1 MTRRAGGND
10 GERFGSDATGV
21 STMMTSAPVRRAT
34 DRVRMADV
42 AAAAGVA
49 VSTVSRVF
57 SDPGRV
63 NFQTVERVKAVAER
77 LGYRPRPTRGES
89 SGDSCALP
97 GTRAK
102 SPLGPSSGVDAS
114 AGADTSSGA
123 AGADPPD
130 GGMIALVVKD
140 SADGVC
146 AQILKG
152 ARLAA
157 MTAHRIVGV
166 VEAGVDPRW
175 TLDLLARLPGRI
187 DGLIL
192 ASDEFAVRDIRVLA
206 ARLPLTVV
214 NRPVEGVASII
225 PDPAL
230 GVAKAL
236 TMLRRLGHTNVTYV
250 AGPSSWADQSRWE
263 CVQRVGMLLGV
274 RTRRI
279 GPVRPDADGGHQAAL
294 ALEGMPPTA
303 VVTYNDLI
311 AAGLITRFAADGI
324 DVPGRVSVVAFDNTM
339 VTSAVVPAVTTI
351 RLQRELIGECAVRSL
366 LGEPVERRR
375 AEQDVRL
382 LRRLDEAGVRER
394 YDDDVTAVP
403 TSLIVRRSVGPCRDH
418 L

>member
-21 STMMTSAPVRRAT
+21 STMMTSAVGRRAT

-102 SPLGPSSGVDAS
+102 SPLGPSSDVDAS
-114 AGADTSSGA
+114 SEA
-123 AGADPPD
+123 AGAAAAD

-152 ARLAA
+152 AQLAA

-236 TMLRRLGHTNVTYV
+236 TMLRRLGHASVTYV
-250 AGPSSWADQSRWE
+250 AGPASWADQSRWE
-263 CVQRVGMLLGV
+263 CVQRVGMLLGI

-294 ALEGMPPTA
+294 ALESMPPTA

-311 AAGLITRFAADGI
+311 AAGLITRFAADGV
-324 DVPGRVSVVAFDNTM
+324 DVPGRVSVVAFDNTLAM
-339 VTSAVVPAVTTI
+339 SAVVPAVTTI

-375 AEQDVRL
+375 AEQDSQL

-394 YDDDVTAVP
+394 YDDAVTAVP

>member
-21 STMMTSAPVRRAT
+21 STMMTSAVGRRAT

-77 LGYRPRPTRGES
+77 LGYRPRPTR
-89 SGDSCALP
+89 
-97 GTRAK
+97 
-102 SPLGPSSGVDAS
+102 DAVGGG
-114 AGADTSSGA
+114 AGGRA
-123 AGADPPD
+123 AGGTAVPDAPTAPD

-152 ARLAA
+152 AQLAA

-236 TMLRRLGHTNVTYV
+236 TMLRRLGHASVTYV
-250 AGPSSWADQSRWE
+250 AGPASWADQSRWE
-263 CVQRVGMLLGV
+263 CVQRVGMLLGI

-294 ALEGMPPTA
+294 ALESMPPTA

-311 AAGLITRFAADGI
+311 AAGLITRFAADGV
-324 DVPGRVSVVAFDNTM
+324 DVPGRVSVVAFDNTLAM
-339 VTSAVVPAVTTI
+339 SAVVPAVTTI

-375 AEQDVRL
+375 AEQDSQL

-394 YDDDVTAVP
+394 YDDAVTAVP

>member
-1 MTRRAGGND
+1 MTLLTDGND
-10 GERFGSDATGV
+10 GGAGCAPTADAAGEPPAA
-21 STMMTSAPVRRAT
+21 APVRRAT
-34 DRVRMADV
+34 DRVRLADV

-57 SDPGRV
+57 SDPDRV
-63 NFQTVERVKAVAER
+63 NFQTVEHVKTVADR
-77 LGYRPRPTRGES
+77 LGYRPRPRRG
-89 SGDSCALP
+89 DAP
-97 GTRAK
+97 GK
-102 SPLGPSSGVDAS
+102 P
-114 AGADTSSGA
+114 A
-123 AGADPPD
+123 AAD

-152 ARLAA
+152 AQLAA
-157 MTAHRIVGV
+157 TAAHRIVGV
-166 VEAGVDPRW
+166 VEAGADPRW

-192 ASDEFAVRDIRVLA
+192 ASDEFTVRDIRALA

-214 NRPVEGVASII
+214 NRPVEGVASVI

-236 TMLRRLGHTNVTYV
+236 TMLRRLGHTSVTYV

-263 CVQRVGMLLGV
+263 CVQRAGLLLGV

-294 ALEGMPPTA
+294 ALEGAPPTA
-303 VVTYNDLI
+303 VITYNDAI
-311 AAGLITRFAADGI
+311 AAGLITRFAADGV

-339 VTSAVVPAVTTI
+339 VASAVVPAVTTI

-366 LGEPVERRR
+366 LGKPVGRRLPD
-375 AEQDVRL
+375 QDAQL

-394 YDDDVTAVP
+394 YDGSVTAVP
-403 TSLIVRRSVGPCRDH
+403 TSLIVRRSVGPCRDG